1 MSKSKSLTNRQVQL
15 AVRTAWEAAEL
26 RRNPVAQGEHLTDQL
41 CDMVGC
47 DFGFWCTINDFV
59 PDAMPKVTFAA
70 VGSVKPADLLEYF
83 NRTGRDF
90 SPLEDPA
97 MDLGRYVGQRDVL
110 LMSEMLQKV
119 EPATHSNAIEIMQK
133 IGTRDAV
140 VGIHRRQDP
149 RSINALS
156 VHRATIRRRHNERER
171 ALVAILMDE
180 LEYLYNTGRLA
191 PQPDPLRGLSPRL
204 RQIAQQLMTDR
215 SAKQI
220 ARELKLTTE
229 TTRYYIKQLYRRTG
243 VSSRPELTAKL
254 RCV

>member
-1 MSKSKSLTNRQVQL
+1 MSKSKRLTNRQVQL

-26 RRNPVAQGEHLTDQL
+26 RRDPVAQGAHLTDQL
-41 CDMVGC
+41 CAMVGC
-47 DFGFWCTINDFV
+47 DFGFWCTIDNFV
-59 PDAMPKVTFAA
+59 PQAMPALSFAA
-70 VGSVKPADLLEYF
+70 AGSVKPADLIDYF
-83 NRTGRDF
+83 NRSGKDF
-90 SPLEDPA
+90 SSLEDPA
-97 MDLGRYVGQRDVL
+97 MDLGRDVEQRGVL
-110 LMSEMLQKV
+110 VMSDLLKHV
-119 EPATHSNAIEIMQK
+119 EPATHCNALDIMQR
-133 IGTRDAV
+133 IGTRDALI
-140 VGIHRRQDP
+140 GLHRREDA
-149 RSINALS
+149 RSVNALS
-156 VHRATIRRRHNERER
+156 VHRATIRRRHTERER
-171 ALVAILMDE
+171 ALVVILMDE

-243 VSSRPELTAKL
+243 VSSRPELMTKL